1 MSAEHL
7 SPETISDF
15 VMGTLDDA
23 ERTDF
28 EAHVIA
34 CDACSEALAA
44 EARVELSMHAIAEAA
59 LRPDQ
64 CISCRR
70 LTVEDRCGHCGAAR
84 VAGGYRTRAVLAQ
97 GPKGRVYLATAPD
110 GARVALKELIF
121 TQVPDFKS
129 VEAFEREGQVLR
141 QLEHPRIPQYIDS
154 FTDGEGVNM
163 RFFLAQSYVEGE
175 SLLERLSTHRF
186 DEAEVRGIA
195 EQVLEVLV
203 YLQGLSPAVTHR
215 DLKPSNLIQREDQSI
230 VLVDFGSARERG
242 HTVQGTFAGT
252 FGFAPPEQ
260 LVGIVDATSDLY
272 ALGMTLIHLLTRVVP
287 TTLDV
292 SYEFSKAN
300 ITPVLRRWLSKM
312 TAQRPRDRFRS
323 AVVALAALRALGSE
337 RRPVPTLAW
346 ALAAAALVAGGIAV
360 STGQQPVLL
369 PEPSVAAA
377 RSGAVLVE
385 SRPVG
390 AQVVLDGVPLFK
402 ENSDPL
408 VTPTTLQGL
417 NYGQDYRLE
426 LTMEGYA
433 SAGRTLRIDATS
445 DGSRQELVLEAAPL
459 EAASPSPSS
468 PSNAPS
474 PPAPPASPA
483 SRAPRPRAPVS
494 SAPARP
500 EVSTTPSSAPL
511 ESSAPKDS
519 GCELKPGEPP
529 GFINM
534 DSIPWTEVFWR
545 GTSLGETP
553 LSRVKL
559 PSGCVELLLRTPD
572 GALEKKISIIVEPN
586 RTKSF
591 RVEL

>member
-7 SPETISDF
+7 SPDAISDF

-23 ERTDF
+23 ERTAF

-44 EARVELSMHAIAEAA
+44 EARVELSMPAIAEAA
-59 LRPDQ
+59 VRPDQ

-186 DEAEVRGIA
+186 DEREVRGIA

-272 ALGMTLIHLLTRVVP
+272 ALGMTVIHLLTRVVP
-287 TTLDV
+287 TALDV
-292 SYEFSKAN
+292 SYEFTKAN
-300 ITPVLRRWLSKM
+300 ITPALRRWLSKM
-312 TAQRPRDRFRS
+312 TAPRPRDRFPS
-323 AVVALAALRALGSE
+323 AAVALGALRGLDSE
-337 RRPVPTLAW
+337 RRRVPTLAW
-346 ALAAAALVAGGIAV
+346 IFGAAAVAAGGIAA
-360 STGQQPVLL
+360 STWRSPVLL
-369 PEPSVAAA
+369 PLPVVSAA
-377 RSGAVLVE
+377 RSGALTVD
-385 SRPVG
+385 STPPG
-390 AQVVLDGVPLFK
+390 AQLVLDGVLLFK
-402 ENSDPL
+402 EGGDPL
-408 VTPTTLQGL
+408 VTPSTLERL
-417 NYGQDYRLE
+417 EYGRDYRLE
-426 LTMEGYA
+426 LRKEGYA
-433 SAGRTLRIDATS
+433 RVERTIRIDATN
-445 DGSRQELVLEAAPL
+445 DGSIQELVLVAEPVQ
-459 EAASPSPSS
+459 AASPSPSGPPSS
-468 PSNAPS
+468 PP
-474 PPAPPASPA
+474 PPAP
-483 SRAPRPRAPVS
+483 RTPRPRAPAS

-500 EVSTTPSSAPL
+500 EASAKPSSTPL
-511 ESSAPKDS
+511 ESPAPKEAP
-519 GCELKPGEPP
+519 GCEPTPGEPP

-559 PSGCVELLLRTPD
+559 PSGCVQLLLRTPD
-572 GALEKKISIIVEPN
+572 GTLEKKISILVEPN